1 MLDIS
6 RKAQTGAPRRE
17 EWLHE
22 GVYGATSSETDKLP
36 NFDLLMTAM
45 GHEGPGRV
53 HAGAEG
59 LIHDSSSS
67 LTPSHSSL
75 LPTAMSL
82 RATNTTKDTA
92 NRHVNE
98 MLDALRGEHFRH
110 TQNVSRVRRT
120 PPPSINRAAP
130 TLPFFLE
137 YYAAAQPTAGPST
150 PPPGSGSGQ
159 PKRQSGPPPPRSWTR
174 SSTNPDA
181 ERAPSLRYKC
191 LPHVFAHLPGPSHA
205 EGFPTLA
212 LVCLRAL
219 LAVYTPEEIVED
231 VAPLLP
237 GHLRRLLVRDA
248 AIHSPFSTAQ
258 LLELGGEE
266 GHIEG
271 ELVVVGPS
279 AGLREEHVTRLAD
292 SARAQATSEDW
303 DADDDTGTPPLQTL
317 VLMSAR
323 LTPTALLKLPP
334 SITHLTLINLPEPIL
349 LHRLPGVCPLL
360 IYLDLS
366 HNTWLSKTERRA
378 DLTRIEWPRWT
389 QLRRLALIGCYIPD
403 ELPMKVNKSRWDDV
417 DIIST

>member
-1 MLDIS
+1 MLHIS
-6 RKAQTGAPRRE
+6 RKARIGAPRRVARVRAQRANRSGFE
-17 EWLHE
+17 QTTRSYFFPIRKALFMIHHH
-22 GVYGATSSETDKLP
+22 SSQL
-36 NFDLLMTAM
+36 
-45 GHEGPGRV
+45 
-53 HAGAEG
+53 
-59 LIHDSSSS
+59 
-67 LTPSHSSL
+67 SSL

-82 RATNTTKDTA
+82 RATNTTKDAT

-110 TQNVSRVRRT
+110 TQNVSRVRRA

-150 PPPGSGSGQ
+150 PPPGSGSGSGQ

-174 SSTNPDA
+174 SSTNSDA

-191 LPHVFAHLPGPSHA
+191 LPHVFAHLPGPSHS

-219 LAVYTPEEIVED
+219 LALYTPEEIVED

-248 AIHSPFSTAQ
+248 AMNAPFCTAQ

-271 ELVVVGPS
+271 ELVVVGPA

-317 VLMSAR
+317 VLIS
-323 LTPTALLKLPP
+323 LP
-334 SITHLTLINLPEPIL
+334 
-349 LHRLPGVCPLL
+349 RLPISPSSTSRNPSYC
-360 IYLDLS
+360 IDC
-366 HNTWLSKTERRA
+366 
-378 DLTRIEWPRWT
+378 
-389 QLRRLALIGCYIPD
+389 LAFVHY
-403 ELPMKVNKSRWDDV
+403 
-417 DIIST
+417 

>member
-110 TQNVSRVRRT
+110 TQNVSRVRRA

-219 LAVYTPEEIVED
+219 LALYTPEEIVGD

-292 SARAQATSEDW
+292 SARAQATTEDW
-303 DADDDTGTPPLQTL
+303 DADDDTGTLPLQTL
-317 VLMSAR
+317 VHIS
-323 LTPTALLKLPP
+323 LP
-334 SITHLTLINLPEPIL
+334 
-349 LHRLPGVCPLL
+349 RLPISPSSTSRNPSYC
-360 IYLDLS
+360 IDC
-366 HNTWLSKTERRA
+366 
-378 DLTRIEWPRWT
+378 
-389 QLRRLALIGCYIPD
+389 LAFVHY
-403 ELPMKVNKSRWDDV
+403 
-417 DIIST
+417 